1 MDLDSN
7 SARLPDDPMSPL
19 GQGYTALHVMFQS
32 LVEGGFTEDQALKYI
47 VFWTIALPEDTSGP

>member
-1 MDLDSN
+1 
-7 SARLPDDPMSPL
+7 MSPL